1 MKNMLITTLVQSVII
16 HSVLSRNIITG
27 ITDNINTVPGQE
39 QSLSGDNHNRRI
51 LLESLKILANSLKNS
66 DDDDAVTTPG
76 YGDIS
81 LKYYSPNSGTGT
93 ITTLI
98 PQQEEYWVPSK
109 DNWLPSIPH
118 RVPSNNYLV
127 PPTDYWVPTTSP
139 GYDEY
144 PPVDY
149 MVYGNSWGIVQQ
161 PHQGTSQ
168 QHPDS
173 SYEEEYDTGD
183 GSEHKT
189 SLYEVHGIP
198 DPDREYQEVTEY
210 NYPQEGTEYNFPQDI
225 VPYIDTYPVQYDNYL
240 DHTPYIYYTPHEY
253 SEPVPY
259 QLDPDHYQLDPVR
272 RRRDTLLEATALSL
286 GVRINYHIMYFL
298 LTYFISL
305 SSVVLDCCYPHI
317 KLSRPIVAR
326 KEAHRRRN
334 DHCQYYTLSIY
345 SIVLL
350 S

>member
-66 DDDDAVTTPG
+66 EDDDDAVTTPG
-76 YGDIS
+76 VGDIS
-81 LKYYSPNSGTGT
+81 LQYYSPTSGTGT

-98 PQQEEYWVPSK
+98 PQQEEYW
-109 DNWLPSIPH
+109 I
-118 RVPSNNYLV
+118 PSNNYLV
-127 PPTDYWVPTTSP
+127 PPTDYWVPITSP

-173 SYEEEYDTGD
+173 YYEEEYDTGD

-225 VPYIDTYPVQYDNYL
+225 VPNIDTYPVQYDNYL

-259 QLDPDHYQLDPVR
+259 QLDPVPHEYSEPVPYQLDPVNYQLDPVR
-272 RRRDTLLEATALSL
+272 RRRDTLLSATALSL
-286 GVRINYHIMYFL
+286 GVRINYH
-298 LTYFISL
+298 T
-305 SSVVLDCCYPHI
+305 VKTP
-317 KLSRPIVAR
+317 
-326 KEAHRRRN
+326 
-334 DHCQYYTLSIY
+334 T
-345 SIVLL
+345 
-350 S
+350 